1 MMAKLIVKSPY
12 IKCGGEKKAGG
23 YMKYI
28 ATRENVQLVPD
39 DRPPTRKQEQLIAK
53 LVRDFPDSK
62 ELFEYEDYA
71 SAKTKYNA
79 SAFIT
84 TALESNW
91 DSASRSDVYLRY
103 IATRPRAER
112 LGSHGIFGD
121 DDTVDL
127 DKTMAELDAYTGNV
141 WTHIISLKRE
151 DAARLGYD
159 SAAVWRDLLRAHRNE
174 IAEAMQIPPKN
185 FRWYAAFHDEGTHPH
200 VHMMAWSAKP
210 GQAYLSRDG
219 IQQIK
224 SKLTNDIFKQELVHT
239 YEQKSA
245 SRDELVQEAREA
257 LMELTQ
263 RMQFGLCEHPD
274 AENLMAELAQ
284 RLETVNGKK
293 QYGYLPKSVKAL
305 VDQIVDELERV
316 DVVAECYEKWITL
329 QGKVD
334 SYYTGEKR
342 ERKKLSQQKEFR
354 AIKNAV
360 IQEAE
365 RIRLQELTFE
375 DMDEDMAPEDEEHSL
390 VAYWDLKEIIYDK
403 SASFAERQNAVDD
416 LRKLAEGG
424 DKFSQHLMG
433 KLYRDGGLVIPDW
446 MEACFWF
453 DQAAR
458 NGLVASQYAL
468 GKLYLTAD
476 PEIRDV
482 QIGMAWLEY
491 ANKNGSGHAGYRLAK
506 EYLRGEIVP
515 KNTALALQYLQSSA
529 QRGNQHAQ
537 YMLGK
542 LLLMGREVVQ
552 NRELAEYWL
561 GQSADQGNEYAQFFL
576 DRIDDFRP
584 PSVLLSAT
592 KLLHHLANTF
602 RDNSVPKHSAIGPRI
617 DKKRMRKLMEK
628 RQALGVKGAPE
639 LEEDESLQMRG
650 Y

>member
-1 MMAKLIVKSPY
+1 MAKLIVKSPY
-12 IKCGGEKKAGG
+12 IKCGGEAKAGG
-23 YMKYI
+23 YLKYI

-53 LVRDFPDSK
+53 LVKDFPDSE

-84 TALESNW
+84 TALETNW

-112 LGSHGIFGD
+112 LGSHGLFGD

-159 SAAVWRDLLRAHRNE
+159 SAAVWRDLIRAHRNE

-185 FRWYAAFHDEGTHPH
+185 FRWYAAFHDEGKHPH
-200 VHMMAWSAKP
+200 IHMMAWSVDPKQ
-210 GQAYLSRDG
+210 GYLTRDG
-219 IQQIK
+219 IREIK
-224 SKLTNDIFKQELVHT
+224 SKLTNDIFKQELLHT
-239 YEQKSA
+239 YEQKSVT
-245 SRDELVQEAREA
+245 RDELVQEARDA

-263 RMQFGLCEHPD
+263 RMRSGLCEHPD

-284 RLETVNGKK
+284 RLETVSGKK
-293 QYGYLPKSVKAL
+293 QYGYLPKSVKTL
-305 VDQIVDELERV
+305 VDRIVDELERV
-316 DVVAECYEKWITL
+316 DVVAECYEKWMEL
-329 QGKVD
+329 QGEVD
-334 SYYTGEKR
+334 AYYTGEKR
-342 ERKKLSQQKEFR
+342 ERKMLSQQKEFR

-360 IQEAE
+360 IREAE
-365 RIRLQELTFE
+365 HIRLQELTFE
-375 DMDEDMAPEDEEHSL
+375 DMDEDMEPEGEEHSL
-390 VAYWDLKEIIYDK
+390 IAYWDLKELIYDMDK
-403 SASFAERQNAVDD
+403 PFETRQAAVEG

-424 DKFSQHLMG
+424 DMFSQHLMG

-446 MEACFWF
+446 MEAGYWF
-453 DQAAR
+453 EQAAR

-468 GKLYLTAD
+468 GNLYLTTD

-482 QIGMAWLEY
+482 RQGMAWLEY
-491 ANKNGSGHAGYRLAK
+491 ANKSGSGHAGYRLAK
-506 EYLRGEIVP
+506 EHLRGELIP
-515 KNTALALQYLQSSA
+515 KNSALGLQYLQSSA
-529 QRGNQHAQ
+529 QRGNQYAQ

-552 NRELAEYWL
+552 DRELAEYWL
-561 GQSADQGNEYAQFFL
+561 KQSAGQGNEYAQFFL

-592 KLLHHLANTF
+592 KLLHHLSNTF
-602 RDNSVPKHSAIGPRI
+602 RDNSLPKRSTTGPRI
-617 DKKRMRKLMEK
+617 DRKRMRKLMEK
-628 RQALGVKGAPE
+628 RQALGQKGAPE
-639 LEEDESLQMRG
+639 LEEDVGMQMRG